1 MDREAWWATDHGIA
15 QSRTRLS
22 DFTYLLKKSENM
34 LYLCACSVA
43 QSYLILCDPIDCT
56 LSNCSVH
63 GILQART
70 LEWIA
75 ISSFTGSS
83 LPLPAF
89 LHWQADSLPLSHLG
103 SPVLYLLMLKAKWKL
118 NNVKK
123 HQITVNEIG
132 SHWHKKKFCFGNV
145 LIWIYLQTRMF

>member
-56 LSNCSVH
+56 LSKCSVH

-103 SPVLYLLMLKAKWKL
+103 SPVLYLLMLKAK
-118 NNVKK
+118 
-123 HQITVNEIG
+123 
-132 SHWHKKKFCFGNV
+132 
-145 LIWIYLQTRMF
+145 